1 MNPFRSR
8 KPEDAPADVPS
19 EEAVFT
25 PEDVSPRAAQEVA
38 RSLGE
43 LASAIVD
50 APELQQDV
58 ESLKETWEKQAQ
70 QPELPPE
77 GSHPAA

>member
-1 MNPFRSR
+1 MFM
-8 KPEDAPADVPS
+8 
-19 EEAVFT
+19 

-38 RSLGE
+38 KSLGQ
-43 LASAIVD
+43 LANVIVD

-70 QPELPPE
+70 QPELPPD